1 MWKWVVPDCCSVAD
15 YFDIRVALGIGEQ
28 VYSILLLTIFFVE
41 VYDSMFPSCIIGH
54 TIPQMISIW
63 TSFLL
68 VFLVCYLLFC
78 IYLHEMPCRFQWLV
92 MYLTLA
98 RQWTSCSCHWCM
110 PTIAS
115 SKYVWILFI
124 ILPTILF
131 QCVMHLQGYFHSS
144 VTLNFGKLFARYKW
158 NFFAVSLNKRLEFF
172 ESNWAFF
179 AGFGMLTIHYLTTT
193 YFVHIL
199 SVWNDLIHFTCVWI
213 FLWQA
218 FTLLG
223 CYWSVSM
230 IMDY

>member
-1 MWKWVVPDCCSVAD
+1 MWKWVVPDCLLCCW

-115 SKYVWILFI
+115 STSGTSLQWVWIRGL
-124 ILPTILF
+124 
-131 QCVMHLQGYFHSS
+131 S
-144 VTLNFGKLFARYKW
+144 
-158 NFFAVSLNKRLEFF
+158 SLNQIGPSLLDLVCWQFI
-172 ESNWAFF
+172 SWQ
-179 AGFGMLTIHYLTTT
+179 L
-193 YFVHIL
+193 HIL
-199 SVWNDLIHFTCVWI
+199 YTFCLFEMT
-213 FLWQA
+213 
-218 FTLLG
+218 
-223 CYWSVSM
+223 
-230 IMDY
+230 